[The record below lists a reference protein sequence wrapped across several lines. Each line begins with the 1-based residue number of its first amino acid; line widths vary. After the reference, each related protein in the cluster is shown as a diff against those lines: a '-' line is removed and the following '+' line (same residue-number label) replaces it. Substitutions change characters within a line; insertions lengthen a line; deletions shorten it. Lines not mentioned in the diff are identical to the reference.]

1 MISWMPLSLDPL
13 REEPG
18 KRQSRAPSEMAD
30 GNGKVKFVMIQ
41 WHICAFTGSARDVAS
56 GSDKT
61 RVYVVL
67 LLRVRV
73 GVKAE
78 TSMLKIGGDVTF
90 FGLILFPMF
99 TVLCLDG

>member
-1 MISWMPLSLDPL
+1 MISWMPLSSDPL

-18 KRQSRAPSEMAD
+18 KSQSRAPSEMAA
-30 GNGKVKFVMIQ
+30 GNGRFKFVMIQ
-41 WHICAFTGSARDVAS
+41 LHICASPGSARDVAS

-73 GVKAE
+73 GTMAE
-78 TSMLKIGGDVTF
+78 TSILKIGGDVTF

>member
-1 MISWMPLSLDPL
+1 MISWMLLLLESL

-18 KRQSRAPSEMAD
+18 KSQSQARSEMAD
-30 GNGKVKFVMIQ
+30 GNGRVKFVMIQ

-56 GSDKT
+56 GSEKT

-73 GVKAE
+73 GVMAE
-78 TSMLKIGGDVTF
+78 ISISKSGGDVTF
-90 FGLILFPMF
+90 FGLILFPIL
-99 TVLCLDG
+99 TILCLDG